1 MCNVCCISLKF
12 CAFGRSG
19 GLSTIA
25 WTIEKR
31 MTRALISSRRQIIH
45 SDVMAFVVSAVVPH
59 LQGMEKEMSQGYR
72 PYTEWARL
80 WAQPSASSAGT
91 CAPSRSAHGTFF
103 SIRSRLCASA
113 PAPAQLSRTQADPQ
127 RRYQPRPLLTRVIH
141 EPYADDRALDSKDK
155 SVLAEM
161 YACARS
167 QGVGD

>member
-1 MCNVCCISLKF
+1 MCVHIAEVL
-12 CAFGRSG
+12 RVWTIG
-19 GLSTIA
+19 GLL
-25 WTIEKR
+25 TIEKR
-31 MTRALISSRRQIIH
+31 MTRALFSNRRQIIH
-45 SDVMAFVVSAVVPH
+45 SDVMVFLVSTVVPH